1 MSARYIATE
10 YKRHYTQ
17 SHRAKQTW
25 VDLSGV
31 RLLRCR
37 TSCCSSRTSPHGRGR
52 SDHRDVHPDQLSCA
66 QFQAIAWPGPVRF
79 RSTCRALSMADVPG
93 YCLSFPGAGCRN
105 PCEMQVVARFH
116 EVLSVPPRRAPVV
129 LLHAPIRADGL
140 VQITVNVTVPSCA
153 AVLAPFWGIL
163 EASSRRRPRL
173 TVCARVFWFR
183 RSEQRHGA
191 RSRGPRVAGLT
202 DRQRS

>member
-1 MSARYIATE
+1 MSASYIATE

-79 RSTCRALSMADVPG
+79 RSTCRALSLADVPG
-93 YCLSFPGAGCRN
+93 YCLSFPGAGCRK

-116 EVLSVPPRRAPVV
+116 DVL
-129 LLHAPIRADGL
+129 
-140 VQITVNVTVPSCA
+140 
-153 AVLAPFWGIL
+153 PFWDHSEVCLSQRLIRGSQSLFVIRGSLCSAAACPGGVAACAHPCRRTRSNHGQCDRSLMCCRFGAILGHFRGIF
-163 EASSRRRPRL
+163 S
-173 TVCARVFWFR
+173 
-183 RSEQRHGA
+183 
-191 RSRGPRVAGLT
+191 
-202 DRQRS
+202 

>member
-1 MSARYIATE
+1 MCRVIA
-10 YKRHYTQ
+10 
-17 SHRAKQTW
+17 SHSLVRAAVSPAKCRSLRDSMMCYRFGTI
-25 VDLSGV
+25 
-31 RLLRCR
+31 LRCACG
-37 TSCCSSRTSPHGRGR
+37 SASSEGLRVSW
-52 SDHRDVHPDQLSCA
+52 SS
-66 QFQAIAWPGPVRF
+66 
-79 RSTCRALSMADVPG
+79 
-93 YCLSFPGAGCRN
+93 
-105 PCEMQVVARFH
+105 